1 MMNLNNTQLKDV
13 IDPVINIIGVSIP
26 ALITYMAHYI
36 MSDKNWRNRKGK
48 SSFDKYTILQCK
60 ASIFLFL
67 SIIVIE
73 FLFLFI
79 ISFMGF
85 EVNNDVSKK
94 ILGVSIIISILF
106 YLFYIRNQLDGV
118 INIKKKYK
126 KKYKKKNVKGIAYI
140 VCYIQFIMTV
150 IVSFSTMFFKENLVF
165 KICFLLIC
173 FCVILEAIILEDV
186 SDFEKKYISF
196 TCKDGWKLDG
206 VLNKDVYKKGN
217 WMIAKLNSGKEV
229 RFKYEDI
236 IRIEYSNKLKAKKI
250 NI

>member
-1 MMNLNNTQLKDV
+1 MNLNNTQL
-13 IDPVINIIGVSIP
+13 IDWTINIIGVSIP
-26 ALITYMAHYI
+26 ALITYMVHYI
-36 MSDKNWRNRKGK
+36 RLDKNWRDRKGK
-48 SSFDKYTILQCK
+48 SSIYKYTILQCK

-73 FLFLFI
+73 FLLLFI

-85 EVNNDVSKK
+85 EVNNDGSQK
-94 ILGVSIIISILF
+94 ILGVSKIISILF

-126 KKYKKKNVKGIAYI
+126 KKYKKKNVKRIAYI

-150 IVSFSTMFFKENLVF
+150 IVSFSSKFFKENFVF

-173 FCVILEAIILEDV
+173 FCIIMEAIILEDV
-186 SDFEKKYISF
+186 SGFEQKYISF

-217 WMIAKLNSGKEV
+217 WIIAKLNSGKEV

-236 IRIEYSNKLKAKKI
+236 IRIEYSNKIKAKKL

>member
-1 MMNLNNTQLKDV
+1 MNLNNTQL
-13 IDPVINIIGVSIP
+13 IDWTINIIGVSIP
-26 ALITYMAHYI
+26 ALITYMVHYI
-36 MSDKNWRNRKGK
+36 RLDKNWRDRKGK

-73 FLFLFI
+73 FLLLFI

-85 EVNNDVSKK
+85 EVNNDGSKK

-126 KKYKKKNVKGIAYI
+126 KKYKKKNVKRIAYI

-150 IVSFSTMFFKENLVF
+150 IVSFSSKFLSKKFMVNLDYLFRSSYMSV
-165 KICFLLIC
+165 
-173 FCVILEAIILEDV
+173 
-186 SDFEKKYISF
+186 
-196 TCKDGWKLDG
+196 
-206 VLNKDVYKKGN
+206 
-217 WMIAKLNSGKEV
+217 
-229 RFKYEDI
+229 
-236 IRIEYSNKLKAKKI
+236 
-250 NI
+250 

>member
-1 MMNLNNTQLKDV
+1 MMNLNNTQL
-13 IDPVINIIGVSIP
+13 IDWTINIIGVSIP
-26 ALITYMAHYI
+26 ALITYMVHYI
-36 MSDKNWRNRKGK
+36 RLDKNWRDRKGK

-73 FLFLFI
+73 FLLLFI

-85 EVNNDVSKK
+85 EVNNDGSKK

-126 KKYKKKNVKGIAYI
+126 KKYKKKNVKRIAYI

-150 IVSFSTMFFKENLVF
+150 IVSFSSKFLSKNLIF
-165 KICFLLIC
+165 KIFFLLIC
-173 FCVILEAIILEDV
+173 FCVIMEAIILEDV
-186 SDFEKKYISF
+186 TVFEQKFISF

-236 IRIEYSNKLKAKKI
+236 IRIEYSNKIKAKKS
-250 NI
+250 

>member
-1 MMNLNNTQLKDV
+1 MNLNNTQL
-13 IDPVINIIGVSIP
+13 IDWTINIIGVSIP
-26 ALITYMAHYI
+26 ALITYMVHYI
-36 MSDKNWRNRKGK
+36 RLDKNWRDRKGK

-73 FLFLFI
+73 FLLLFI

-85 EVNNDVSKK
+85 EVNNDGSKK

-126 KKYKKKNVKGIAYI
+126 KKYKKKNVKRIAYI

-150 IVSFSTMFFKENLVF
+150 IVSFSSKFLSKNLIF
-165 KICFLLIC
+165 KIFFLLIC
-173 FCVILEAIILEDV
+173 FCVIMEAIILEDV
-186 SDFEKKYISF
+186 TVFEQKFISF

-236 IRIEYSNKLKAKKI
+236 IRIEYSNNIKAKKS
-250 NI
+250 

>member
-1 MMNLNNTQLKDV
+1 
-13 IDPVINIIGVSIP
+13 
-26 ALITYMAHYI
+26 
-36 MSDKNWRNRKGK
+36 
-48 SSFDKYTILQCK
+48 
-60 ASIFLFL
+60 
-67 SIIVIE
+67 
-73 FLFLFI
+73 
-79 ISFMGF
+79 MGF

-173 FCVILEAIILEDV
+173 FCVIMETIILEDV

-236 IRIEYSNKLKAKKI
+236 IRIEYSNKIKAKKI

>member
-1 MMNLNNTQLKDV
+1 MMNLNNTQL
-13 IDPVINIIGVSIP
+13 IDWTINIIGVSIP
-26 ALITYMAHYI
+26 ALITYMVHYI
-36 MSDKNWRNRKGK
+36 RLDKNWRDRKGK

-73 FLFLFI
+73 FLLLFI

-85 EVNNDVSKK
+85 EVNNDGSKK

-126 KKYKKKNVKGIAYI
+126 KKYKKKNVKRIAYI

-150 IVSFSTMFFKENLVF
+150 IVSFSSKFLSKNLIF
-165 KICFLLIC
+165 KIFFLLIC
-173 FCVILEAIILEDV
+173 FCVIMEAIILEDV
-186 SDFEKKYISF
+186 TVFEQKFISF

-236 IRIEYSNKLKAKKI
+236 IRIEYSNNIKAKKS
-250 NI
+250 

>member
-1 MMNLNNTQLKDV
+1 MNLNNTQL
-13 IDPVINIIGVSIP
+13 IDWTINIIGVSIP
-26 ALITYMAHYI
+26 ALITYMVHYI
-36 MSDKNWRNRKGK
+36 RLDKNWRDRKGK

-73 FLFLFI
+73 FLLLFI

-85 EVNNDVSKK
+85 EVNNDGSKK

-126 KKYKKKNVKGIAYI
+126 KKYKKKNVKRIAYI

-150 IVSFSTMFFKENLVF
+150 IVSFSSKFFKENLIF
-165 KICFLLIC
+165 KIFFLLIC
-173 FCVILEAIILEDV
+173 FCVIMEAIILEDV
-186 SDFEKKYISF
+186 TVFEQKFISF

-236 IRIEYSNKLKAKKI
+236 IRIEYNNKIKAKKS
-250 NI
+250 